1 MRNTEQSVTIR
12 RSEYTPP
19 SHWVDSVRLTF
30 QLNPDETVV
39 EAELD
44 FRRREPGSQE
54 TWFLAGEALKLEHLE
69 IDGTALTADDYRVC
83 ERGMT
88 IFKTPDHGCLK
99 TRVRI
104 APKLNTRLEGLYVSN
119 GNFFTQCE
127 AEGFRRITYFPDRP
141 DVMSS
146 YTVRLVGD
154 ATLFPLL
161 LSNGNLIE
169 QNSLPGG
176 QHEAVWED
184 PFPKSCYLFALVAGQ
199 LVCQEETIVRKSGKP
214 ALLQVYVEQGNLDKT
229 DHAMQSLIKSIR
241 WDEERYGLELD
252 LDRFMIVA
260 VGDFNMGAME
270 NKGLNIFNTK
280 FVLAN
285 PKVATDV
292 DYDNIESVVAHEY
305 FHNWTGNRVTCRSW
319 FELSLKEGLTVFRDQ
334 EFSADMMALGLEG
347 AQADSARAIKR
358 IEDVRVL
365 RAAQFPEDAG
375 PMSHPIRPE
384 SYVEINNF
392 YTVTV
397 YEKGAEVVRMQQNL
411 LGKDGFRRGMDIY
424 FQRHDG
430 QAVTCDDFVCA
441 METALQE
448 QKPGADLTQFRR
460 WYSQSGTPVVSVASQ
475 YDPFAKTYT
484 LTLAQTCPPTPGQA
498 TKAPFHIPF
507 AVGLLDAQG
516 LEIDLHLK
524 GKSTKKPAK
533 TVVLDLT
540 EPQQDFVF
548 EQVTEQPIPS
558 LLRGFSA
565 PVIVK
570 STLTATEDAF
580 LLRHDKDG
588 FNRWEAS
595 QRLYTRCILAPLS
608 SSELGKAALDPTLAS
623 AVEGVLNDETLSAG
637 YKALL
642 LTLPSEATL
651 AESTEGWVD
660 PLAIHRAKHN
670 IKVQLATRFKAQALK
685 LAQLNV
691 CAGPYQASQADMGKR
706 SLRNLMLAWLCDC
719 ADFDETNTQF
729 ESADNMTDRF
739 ASLGALVHSHAPGHQ
754 EKLQVFEQAWKNEAL
769 VMDKWFMTQAMKP
782 STQEA
787 PTLANVRQLMNHP
800 GFSMRNP
807 NKVRSLISAFCHN
820 NPSGF
825 HAEDAS
831 GYEFWADQVLQLNSI
846 NPQVASRLARAMDR
860 WSRFGPARQKQM
872 LAALNRV
879 AAHTDLSP
887 DVREVVDKAL
897 TAGTI

>member
-19 SHWVDSVRLTF
+19 SHWVDNVRLNF
-30 QLNPDETVV
+30 QLDPSETVV

-44 FRRREPGSQE
+44 FRRREPGSQD
-54 TWFLAGEALKLEHLE
+54 TWFLAGEDLKLDCLE
-69 IDGTALTADDYRVC
+69 IDGVALGSTDYRVC

-88 IFKTPDHGCLK
+88 ILKTPDQGCLK

-146 YTVRLVGD
+146 YKVRLTAD
-154 ATLFPLL
+154 AKRFPLL
-161 LSNGNLIE
+161 LSNGNLIGQSE
-169 QNSLPGG
+169 LPNG
-176 QHEAVWED
+176 QHEALWED

-214 ALLQVYVEQGNLDKT
+214 ALLQVYVEEGNLDKT

-241 WDEERYGLELD
+241 WDEERFGLELD

-334 EFSADMMALGLEG
+334 EFSADMMAAGLTG

-411 LGKDGFRRGMDIY
+411 LGVQGFRRGMDIY

-430 QAVTCDDFVCA
+430 QAVTCDDFVNA

-448 QKPGADLTQFRR
+448 QQPDADLVQFRR
-460 WYSQSGTPVVSVASQ
+460 WYSQSGTPVVTVESW
-475 YDPFAKTYT
+475 YDPVEQTYT
-484 LTLAQTCPPTPGQA
+484 LTLAQSCPPTPGQA

-507 AVGLLDAQG
+507 AVGLLNEAGQ
-516 LEIDLHLK
+516 EIDIQLK
-524 GKSTKKPAK
+524 GHGTAKDAK
-533 TVVLDLT
+533 TVVLNLT
-540 EPQQDFVF
+540 EPQQSFVF
-548 EQVTEQPIPS
+548 EKVTSKPTPS

-565 PVIVK
+565 PVIVR
-570 STLTATEDAF
+570 STLAAADDAF
-580 LLRHDKDG
+580 LLRHDNDG

-595 QRLYTRCILAPLS
+595 QRLYTRCILTIASNP
-608 SSELGKAALDPTLAS
+608 ALANTDLDETLVS
-623 AVEGVLNDETLSAG
+623 AVEGVLKQQTLSPG

-651 AESTEGWVD
+651 AESTEGCVD
-660 PLAIHRAKHN
+660 PLAIHHAKN
-670 IKVQLATRFKAQALK
+670 AVRQKLAVQFKTLVKQLAED
-685 LAQLNV
+685 NICSGV
-691 CAGPYQASQADMGKR
+691 YQATQSEIGKR
-706 SLRNLMLAWLCDC
+706 SLRNLMLSWLCDC
-719 ADFDETNTQF
+719 GDFLETSAQF
-729 ESADNMTDRF
+729 ESANNMTDRF
-739 ASLGALVHSHAPGHQ
+739 ASLGALVQSNAPGHKQ
-754 EKLQVFEQAWKNEAL
+754 QLQSFEQAWKTEAL
-769 VMDKWFMTQAMKP
+769 VMDKWFMTQAMRP
-782 STQEA
+782 STAAA
-787 PTLANVRQLMNHP
+787 PTLADVKQLMNHP

-831 GYEFWADQVLQLNSI
+831 GYEFWADQVLQLNVI

-860 WSRFGPARQKQM
+860 WSRFGPARQQQM

-879 AAHTDLSP
+879 AAHSELSP

-897 TAGTI
+897 ASGTI